1 MNDRRLEKF
10 AESTAQFLEPGEQVR
25 AGVYSF
31 EGSRVLL
38 FLGII
43 GNLMLKPHVVLLT
56 DRNVYL
62 LKGGRMSAYKPTA
75 VIAKYP
81 VGSVKVEAGSSFPVA
96 PLQVGD
102 KHLWVGK
109 IYNKDAQAL
118 ASMASG
124 PSMQG

>member
-1 MNDRRLEKF
+1 MNDRRKEKF
-10 AESTAQFLEPGEQVR
+10 AENSTQFLEPGEQVK
-25 AGVYSF
+25 AGVYAI
-31 EGSRVLL
+31 EGSRALL
-38 FLGII
+38 FFGLI

-56 DRNVYL
+56 DRNVYV
-62 LKGGRMSAYKPTA
+62 LKGSRMSAFKPTA
-75 VIAKYP
+75 VITKHP

-124 PSMQG
+124 PSMRG